1 MDLVKTFSFMMRT
14 RILYG
19 TGSLQ
24 GLGSEL
30 QEMGVRRVLLLTDR
44 GVRRAGV
51 VDGIA
56 ETVESLGIDVTWF
69 DEVEPNPRDSTV
81 ERAAGVAREVAA
93 GGLVAVGGGSVID
106 AAKAAGI
113 LVTSGGRLRDYEG
126 RGRVPR
132 PIPPLVAVPTTA
144 GTGSEVTFSSVITDT
159 GRRYKF
165 SINSPLA
172 TARLAVLDPALT
184 VSMPAPITA
193 STGMDALTHAIEALT
208 STKANPI
215 SNALSLSAIQLIAKH
230 LATATRDGENLEAR
244 SGMLMGSL
252 LAGMAFANADVA
264 GVHCMAEALGG
275 VYDTP
280 HGVANSIFLPYVMEF
295 NLPSS
300 AEKLALVASAMGE
313 TVTGLS
319 VPEAAMRSVEAVR
332 ALSDDLDIPRFG
344 DLGIDPSGFDDL
356 ARLAAANGSAGSNP
370 RPVSKEVFGDLFR
383 RALRD
388 S

>member
-1 MDLVKTFSFMMRT
+1 MDLLKTFSFMVRT

-24 GLGSEL
+24 GIGPEL
-30 QEMGVRRVLLLTDR
+30 QEMGIRHVLLMTDR

-56 ETVESLGIDVTWF
+56 RIMESLGIDVTWF

-81 ERAAGVAREVAA
+81 ERAAGVAREVSA

-132 PIPPLVAVPTTA
+132 PIPPLIAVPTTA

-159 GRRYKF
+159 AQRYKF

-172 TARLAVLDPALT
+172 TARLAVLDPVLT
-184 VSMPAPITA
+184 VSMPSSITA

-208 STKANPI
+208 CAKANPV
-215 SNALSLSAIQLIAKH
+215 SNALALSAIELISKY
-230 LATATRDGENLEAR
+230 LRTATHEGGNLEAR

-275 VYDTP
+275 TYDTP

-295 NLPSS
+295 NLP
-300 AEKLALVASAMGE
+300 AAADKLALVASAMGE
-313 TVTGLS
+313 DVAGLA
-319 VPEAAMRSVEAVR
+319 PAEAAKRSVEAVR
-332 ALSDDLDIPRFG
+332 ALSSEVGIPRFG
-344 DLGIDPSGFDDL
+344 DLGIDPDDLDEL

-370 RPVSKEVFGDLFR
+370 RPVNERVFGDLFR
-383 RALRD
+383 KALQE

>member
-1 MDLVKTFSFMMRT
+1 
-14 RILYG
+14 
-19 TGSLQ
+19 
-24 GLGSEL
+24 
-30 QEMGVRRVLLLTDR
+30 MGVRRVLLLTDR

-56 ETVESLGIDVTWF
+56 GAVESLGIDVTWF
-69 DEVEPNPRDSTV
+69 DEIEPNPRDSTV
-81 ERAAGVAREVAA
+81 ERAAGVAQEVAA
-93 GGLVAVGGGSVID
+93 GGLVAVGGGSVMD

-126 RGRVPR
+126 RGRVSR

-159 GRRYKF
+159 ARRYKF

-215 SNALSLSAIQLIAKH
+215 SNALALSAIQLIAKH
-230 LATATRDGENLEAR
+230 LVTATRDGENLEAR

-300 AEKLALVASAMGE
+300 AEKLALVASSMGE

-332 ALSDDLDIPRFG
+332 ALSVDLDIPRFG
-344 DLGIDPSGFDDL
+344 DLGIDSSGFDDL

-370 RPVSKEVFGDLFR
+370 RPVSEEVFGDLFR